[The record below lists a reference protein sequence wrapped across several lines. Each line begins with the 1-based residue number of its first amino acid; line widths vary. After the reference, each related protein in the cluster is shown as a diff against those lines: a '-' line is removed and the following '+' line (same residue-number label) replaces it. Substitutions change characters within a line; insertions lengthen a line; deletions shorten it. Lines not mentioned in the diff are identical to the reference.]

1 MMFVLAYICLL
12 SNERKNH
19 ENWYFKDFHSSVWI
33 KTQINLIFVL
43 FNTQERRKSS
53 IWEQTKLMTKN
64 VSSENFSIEFKVFD
78 KVERKNVHL
87 DDIIKSIEDF
97 GYNNEV
103 TFKEDSGLA
112 LLVETGLIC
121 SSRLLLLVSSDWH
134 NIYNLSI
141 SYFMSLN
148 DAALKIWFWTL
159 TGCDP

>member
-1 MMFVLAYICLL
+1 MA
-12 SNERKNH
+12 
-19 ENWYFKDFHSSVWI
+19 
-33 KTQINLIFVL
+33 
-43 FNTQERRKSS
+43 
-53 IWEQTKLMTKN
+53 KN

-97 GYNNEV
+97 CYNNEV

-148 DAALKIWFWTL
+148 DAALKI
-159 TGCDP
+159 

>member
-1 MMFVLAYICLL
+1 MA
-12 SNERKNH
+12 
-19 ENWYFKDFHSSVWI
+19 
-33 KTQINLIFVL
+33 
-43 FNTQERRKSS
+43 
-53 IWEQTKLMTKN
+53 KN

-97 GYNNEV
+97 CYNNEV

-134 NIYNLSI
+134 NINNLSI

-148 DAALKIWFWTL
+148 DAAPKL
-159 TGCDP
+159 